1 MTRISYLAANTSLLQ
16 QIFRT
21 RSELFD
27 LETQIGSGKGS
38 QDYKGIGTDTQ
49 RLINLENTSS
59 QLQQY
64 IKNNEQVDLRL
75 DIAATAV
82 EGLNDVVRDFRN
94 VMLDYQ
100 TSDKK
105 DQTAVKDI
113 QDNAFRSLQS
123 LQGLLNIEVDGR
135 FLFSGARVGTQ
146 PVDFGLTS
154 LNDFQSTFDGSRVQV
169 PTTRDSHLEN
179 FSFNKDS
186 GTTAPNWLKFERNV
200 GATAQVDTVT
210 VGGGVEGDDIFT
222 VTINGTGFNATAA
235 NAPAVAAALV
245 AAINGG
251 AEPVTANDL
260 GGGVFTL
267 TADAAGAA
275 FTSAVATT
283 EADGSGADAQT
294 IVPATNPAN
303 VPGGSQVT
311 ASSTEFT
318 NVSVGTTITISGT
331 VSGVN
336 DGTFEVIA
344 KTGTTLGIRTEQLTD
359 EAAQVLTL
367 SYQDPADTTKTI
379 TLDTT
384 LAFTRANNTMV
395 RSAKQLTD
403 EVANPVV
410 ITYQDP
416 ADSTKT
422 ITLNTTLAFTRSNN
436 TMVRS
441 AGDAITAIPVGAKI
455 TIASASTNNASFTV
469 KSNDGT
475 NLVVEE
481 SDAIT
486 DIPVGAK
493 ITIAGSDT
501 NNASFTVKSNDGTNL
516 VIETKRFTDQGTT
529 AAKFFQFTAAGSP
542 NDIDFVDGGLGVP
555 DTLVAP
561 VNTFQDASGAA
572 LPAGTKL
579 VIASTST
586 GNDGNT
592 YTIASVS
599 ANKSTVTLVSTDV
612 VTAAATVA
620 VGTVTAE
627 TSIGTISSTSYF
639 KGDQVA
645 MTHRVDSKRDFE
657 YDLNAVDPGFEKAIR
672 AMKITL
678 QGVFQTEGGLDQNT
692 DRIEKILFLLN
703 SALDRAPPG
712 GTPPFGLE
720 LSSNIEQIE
729 QDLGFDR
736 VLIDAT
742 NTLHAD
748 LISFLDGGISKLENV
763 NLTEAITLLLNQQ
776 MALDASF
783 QAFARI
789 RQLSLS
795 NFLGRNS

>member
-1 MTRISYLAANTSLLQ
+1 M
-16 QIFRT
+16 
-21 RSELFD
+21 
-27 LETQIGSGKGS
+27 
-38 QDYKGIGTDTQ
+38 
-49 RLINLENTSS
+49 
-59 QLQQY
+59 
-64 IKNNEQVDLRL
+64 
-75 DIAATAV
+75 
-82 EGLNDVVRDFRN
+82 
-94 VMLDYQ
+94 
-100 TSDKK
+100 
-105 DQTAVKDI
+105 
-113 QDNAFRSLQS
+113 
-123 LQGLLNIEVDGR
+123 
-135 FLFSGARVGTQ
+135 GTQ

-169 PTTRDSHLEN
+169 STTRDSNLEN
-179 FSFNKDS
+179 FSFNKD
-186 GTTAPNWLKFERNV
+186 TLTEAADWLKFERNV
-200 GATAQVDTVT
+200 GATAQVDRIT
-210 VGGGVEGDDIFT
+210 VGGTVEAGDKFT
-222 VTINGTGFNATAA
+222 VTLNGVAFNFTAA
-235 NAPAVAAALV
+235 DTSANNVAIGLAN
-245 AAINGG
+245 AINAG
-251 AEPVTANDL
+251 AEPVTAGVPS
-260 GGGVFTL
+260 GGIFTLTADVAGTALTSAVATTESDNGTADAQTIATATPTANVPGDVPGGSLVTASSFAQVDTITVAGTVESGDKFTVTLNGVAFNFTAADTSANNVAIGLANAINAGAEPVTAGVPSSGVFTL
-267 TADAAGAA
+267 TADVANTG

-283 EADGSGADAQT
+283 ENDNGTADAQT
-294 IVPATNPAN
+294 IATVPTTLN
-303 VPGGSQVT
+303 VPGK
-311 ASSTEFT
+311 FT
-318 NVSVGTTITISGT
+318 NVAVGSTITISGT
-331 VSGVN
+331 GGVN

-344 KTGTTLGIRTEQLTD
+344 KTSSTLSIRTEQLTD
-359 EAAQVLTL
+359 EA
-367 SYQDPADTTKTI
+367 
-379 TLDTT
+379 
-384 LAFTRANNTMV
+384 
-395 RSAKQLTD
+395 
-403 EVANPVV
+403 ANPVV

-542 NDIDFVDGGLGVP
+542 NDIDFVDGGLGVA

-748 LISFLDGGISKLENV
+748 LISFLDGSASKVENI
-763 NLTEAITLLLNQQ
+763 NLTEAIALLLNQQ
-776 MALDASF
+776 LALDASF

-795 NFLGRNS
+795 NFLARN

>member
-1 MTRISYLAANTSLLQ
+1 MTRISSLAANTSLLQ

-64 IKNNEQVDLRL
+64 IKNNEQMDLRL
-75 DIAATAV
+75 NVAATAV
-82 EGLNDVVRDFRN
+82 EGLNDVVRDFKN
-94 VMLDYQ
+94 AVLDFE

-105 DQTAVKDI
+105 DQTTVKDI

-123 LQGLLNIEVDGR
+123 LQSLLNTEVDGR

-169 PTTRDSHLEN
+169 STTRDSHLEN
-179 FSFNKDS
+179 FSFNKD
-186 GTTAPNWLKFERNV
+186 TLTEAADWLKFERNV
-200 GATAQVDTVT
+200 GATAQVDRIT
-210 VGGGVEGDDIFT
+210 VGGTVEAGDKFT
-222 VTINGTGFNATAA
+222 VTLNGVAFNFTAA
-235 NAPAVAAALV
+235 DTSANNVAIGLAN
-245 AAINGG
+245 AINAGT
-251 AEPVTANDL
+251 EPVTA
-260 GGGVFTL
+260 GTPSGGVFTL
-267 TADAAGAA
+267 TADVANTG

-283 EADGSGADAQT
+283 ESDNGTADQQT
-294 IVPATNPAN
+294 IATVPTTLN
-303 VPGGSQVT
+303 VPGK
-311 ASSTEFT
+311 FT
-318 NVSVGTTITISGT
+318 NVAVGSTITISDTG
-331 VSGVN
+331 GVN

-344 KTGTTLGIRTEQLTD
+344 KTSSTLSIRTEQLTD
-359 EAAQVLTL
+359 EA
-367 SYQDPADTTKTI
+367 
-379 TLDTT
+379 
-384 LAFTRANNTMV
+384 
-395 RSAKQLTD
+395 
-403 EVANPVV
+403 ANPVV

-422 ITLNTTLAFTRSNN
+422 ITLDTTLAFTRNNN
-436 TMVRS
+436 TMARS
-441 AGDAITAIPVGAKI
+441 AGDAIAPIPVGAKI
-455 TIASASTNNASFTV
+455 TIASASNNNASFIV

-475 NLVVEE
+475 NLVVDG
-481 SDAIT
+481 DAIT

-493 ITIAGSDT
+493 ITISSAGT
-501 NNASFTVKSNDGTNL
+501 NNSSFTVKTNDGTNL
-516 VIETKRFTDQGTT
+516 VVETKRFTDQGTT
-529 AAKFFQFTAAGSP
+529 AAKYFTFTTGASLAF
-542 NDIDFVDGGLGVP
+542 NDNTP
-555 DTLVAP
+555 SADTIVAP
-561 VNTFQDASGAA
+561 SSTFQDAAGNA
-572 LPAGTKL
+572 LAAGTKL
-579 VIASTST
+579 VIT
-586 GNDGNT
+586 GTDSNNAT

-599 ANKSTVTLVSTDV
+599 SDKSTVTLVTSDT
-612 VTAAATVA
+612 VTTEAAGA
-620 VGTVTAE
+620 GTVTLEKAA
-627 TSIGTISSTSYF
+627 GTISSTSYF

-729 QDLGFDR
+729 QDLGYDR

-748 LISFLDGGISKLENV
+748 LISFLDGSVSKVENID
-763 NLTEAITLLLNQQ
+763 LTEVITLLLNQQ
-776 MALDASF
+776 LALDASF

-789 RQLSLS
+789 RQLGLI